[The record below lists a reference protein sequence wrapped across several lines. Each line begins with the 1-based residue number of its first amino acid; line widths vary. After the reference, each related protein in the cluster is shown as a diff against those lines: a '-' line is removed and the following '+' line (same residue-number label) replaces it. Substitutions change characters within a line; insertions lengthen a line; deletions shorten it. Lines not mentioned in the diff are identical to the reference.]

1 MNQNTPIVSVIGH
14 SLLRQIS
21 PASSMKP
28 MIQDSAVLLR
38 NGKNEVQA
46 MNVAFVEATDSV
58 IRFYF
63 PRQGTVRPGD
73 KESIFRFEF
82 QETIVEA
89 KFTLKDVVLKGKAA
103 L

>member
-1 MNQNTPIVSVIGH
+1 MNQNTPTVSVIGH
-14 SLLRQIS
+14 SLLRQIN

-28 MIQDSAVLLR
+28 MIQDSTVLLR
-38 NGKNEVQA
+38 NGKKGIPALDVT
-46 MNVAFVEATDSV
+46 FVEVNDSI

-73 KESIFRFEF
+73 KESMFRFEI
-82 QETIVEA
+82 QETLVEA
-89 KFTLKDVVLKGKAA
+89 IFILKDMVLKGKAA